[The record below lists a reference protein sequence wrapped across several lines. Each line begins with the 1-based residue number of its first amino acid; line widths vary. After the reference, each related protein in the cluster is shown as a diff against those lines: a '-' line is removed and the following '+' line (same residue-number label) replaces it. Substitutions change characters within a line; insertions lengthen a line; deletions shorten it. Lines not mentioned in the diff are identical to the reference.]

1 LIPIG
6 VYGKKGVRRR
16 FSAIQS
22 LVFLPTSCFAVATF
36 NRDALSDRLKSAMT
50 SSTGEAGSVTF
61 WLSQLRL
68 GQGHAAQKL
77 WERYYERLVRLAQ
90 KRMARSPKRVEDEED
105 VVQSAFATFC
115 ANLANGRFPQLQD
128 RHDLWR
134 LLIIITARKATNCVR
149 RGKTLKRGGPFAQG
163 GQHFY
168 SLQLEQIVGDEP
180 SPDFALQAAETVRI
194 LLDNLPTPS
203 MRVLAI
209 SKLEG
214 YTNDEIAERLG
225 CSLRTVER
233 RLQVI
238 RELWQ
243 AHES

>member
-1 LIPIG
+1 MT
-6 VYGKKGVRRR
+6 
-16 FSAIQS
+16 
-22 LVFLPTSCFAVATF
+22 TSTDEV
-36 NRDALSDRLKSAMT
+36 
-50 SSTGEAGSVTF
+50 GSVTF

-68 GQGHAAQKL
+68 GEGQAAQKL

-90 KRMARSPKRVEDEED
+90 KRMARSPRRFEDEED
-105 VVQSAFATFC
+105 VVQSAFATFY
-115 ANLANGRFPQLQD
+115 ANLADGRFPQLHD

-134 LLIIITARKATNCVR
+134 LLIIITARKATNSVR
-149 RGKTLKRGGPFAQG
+149 REKTLKRGGSVAQG
-163 GQHFY
+163 GQHFP
-168 SLQLEQIVGDEP
+168 SLQLEQVVGDEP
-180 SPDFALQAAETVRI
+180 SPDFALQAAETVRM
-194 LLDNLPTPS
+194 LLDSLPTQS

-243 AHES
+243 AHEN

>member
-1 LIPIG
+1 
-6 VYGKKGVRRR
+6 
-16 FSAIQS
+16 
-22 LVFLPTSCFAVATF
+22 
-36 NRDALSDRLKSAMT
+36 MT
-50 SSTGEAGSVTF
+50 TSTGEAGSVTF

-68 GQGHAAQKL
+68 GHGPAAQKL

-90 KRMARSPKRVEDEED
+90 RRMSRSPRRVEDEED

-115 ANLANGRFPQLQD
+115 ANMANGRFPQLND

-149 RGKTLKRGGPFAQG
+149 RETTLKRGGSPAQG
-163 GQHFY
+163 GQQFPA
-168 SLQLEQIVGDEP
+168 SQLEQIVGDEP
-180 SPDFALQAAETVRI
+180 SPDFVLQATETVHL
-194 LLDNLPTPS
+194 LLDSLPSPS
-203 MRVLAI
+203 LRALAI

-214 YTNDEIAERLG
+214 YTNDEIADRLG

-233 RLQVI
+233 RLQMI